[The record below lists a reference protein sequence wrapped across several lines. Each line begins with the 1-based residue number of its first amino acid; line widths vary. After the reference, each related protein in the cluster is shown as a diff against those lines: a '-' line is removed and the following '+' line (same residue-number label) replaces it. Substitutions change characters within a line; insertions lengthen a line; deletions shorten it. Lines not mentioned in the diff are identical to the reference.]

1 MPQQHRDVPTEVS
14 LDALDAWM
22 ELAEWCNGRSYM
34 EDERIEVDTPEG
46 TETAYCGDRIVKTDN
61 GFHVERRQHAQV
73 S

>member
-1 MPQQHRDVPTEVS
+1 
-14 LDALDAWM
+14 M